1 MNKTI
6 MLFLLALAS
15 PAITHAA
22 CLSASCAIECAQGMR
37 LLPFNVKM
45 IVPPMSKE
53 ENNPRT
59 PVLVPTVYADG
70 QKLHFQTPCEGMTVR
85 LVKDGVIIYEAVVTS
100 LDLYL
105 PDYTDICELQLI
117 RDNYMFYTEINL

>member
-6 MLFLLALAS
+6 MLFFLALAS

-45 IVPPMSKE
+45 VVPPMSKDRE
-53 ENNPRT
+53 
-59 PVLVPTVYADG
+59 
-70 QKLHFQTPCEGMTVR
+70 
-85 LVKDGVIIYEAVVTS
+85 
-100 LDLYL
+100 
-105 PDYTDICELQLI
+105 
-117 RDNYMFYTEINL
+117 

>member
-59 PVLVPTVYADG
+59 PVLVPITNNG
-70 QKLHFQTPCEGMTVR
+70 NSHGITFK
-85 LVKDGVIIYEAVVTS
+85 
-100 LDLYL
+100 
-105 PDYTDICELQLI
+105 
-117 RDNYMFYTEINL
+117 